1 MIDKSDDERKVGQ
14 RQRGVKIRTSQ
25 TWTSLPSTTT
35 ITADMYPLVVAYDW
49 EVHFASL
56 HRLGK
61 S

>member
-14 RQRGVKIRTSQ
+14 RQRGVELRTSQ
-25 TWTSLPSTTT
+25 TRTSLPSTTT
-35 ITADMYPLVVAYDW
+35 ITAEMYPVVIAYDW
-49 EVHFASL
+49 EVHFASI